1 MQLGLRIMSEH
12 IAVEMCSKS
21 LPAVRVVGNMHPVCL
36 CGLSGPNNTSLARAA
51 AAAGSERAGHWS
63 RVT

>member
-12 IAVEMCSKS
+12 IAVVMCSKS
-21 LPAVRVVGNMHPVCL
+21 LPVRVEGNTHPVCL
-36 CGLSGPNNTSLARAA
+36 CGVSGPNNTSLAR

>member
-12 IAVEMCSKS
+12 IAVVMCSKWQ
-21 LPAVRVVGNMHPVCL
+21 PVVHVEGNTHPVCL

-51 AAAGSERAGHWS
+51 AGSERAGHWS